1 MKARKVIMAFGI
13 VGLFA
18 ATSCDTPATEEVEDE
33 QTEMTAEDDANEE
46 MDEMTETPNIVGV
59 AVGNEN
65 FSTLVTAVKAANL
78 VETLS
83 GDGPFTVFAPTND
96 AFAQLP
102 EGTVA
107 SLLEP
112 ENLESLTSILT
123 YHVVSGKFDA
133 ATVVEAITANA
144 GALEVTTVQGGT
156 LVASL
161 DGDSV
166 ILTDE
171 KGNTSTVV
179 IADVEASNGIIHAIN
194 TVVMPE

>member
-1 MKARKVIMAFGI
+1 MAFGI

-18 ATSCDTPATEEVEDE
+18 ATSCETSTTEEAEDE
-33 QTEMTAEDDANEE
+33 QTEVSTENDNTEE
-46 MDEMTETPNIVGV
+46 TEVAAETPNIVGV

-65 FSTLVTAVKAANL
+65 FSTLVAAVQAAGL

-96 AFAQLP
+96 AFGKLP

-107 SLLEP
+107 SFLEP
-112 ENLESLTSILT
+112 ANIGTLTSILT

-133 ATVVEAITANA
+133 AAVVAAIAAND
-144 GALEVTTVQGGT
+144 GAFEVTTVQGGT
-156 LVASL
+156 LIASL
-161 DGDSV
+161 DGSNV

-171 KGNTSTVV
+171 KGNVSTVV
-179 IADVEASNGIIHAIN
+179 IADVEASNGIIHAIDN
-194 TVVMPE
+194 VVMPK